1 MQDRDRTMVMTTIRV
16 EKDIMNKLHGVR
28 GHLDYITNPP
38 KKHTLSDTIEFL
50 TDDYYERN
58 EVKK

>member
-1 MQDRDRTMVMTTIRV
+1 MVMTTIRV